1 MFQNLLAH
9 HQEVYKLLL
18 YKTVTKQ
25 YFDLNL
31 KFASPF
37 IQFQ

>member
-1 MFQNLLAH
+1 MFQTLLAH

-25 YFDLNL
+25 YM
-31 KFASPF
+31 
-37 IQFQ
+37 IYI